1 VSRDA
6 AFLFAARV
14 VSAGTTLILLSLL
27 GHLRGGEELGLVATG
42 LAVGALLAAI
52 TDAGTASLLV
62 REGAR
67 DARQIGHILGALVL
81 WRIAVLAVATAAL
94 WIGLILLVPPFRA
107 PVVLFV
113 ALGLAVQQ
121 FAELTRAVFIA
132 LQKMGVS
139 SLHSA
144 VENLTWLTVT
154 GVLIAVGVDLRVVF
168 LAAAGVMVASTVLG
182 FALIAALTEVRVTTA
197 GPREWVRLAI
207 KAGPFAA
214 FVIIGVAYSRVDI
227 LLVGALVPANSLITV
242 GAYFAAARLLT
253 ALEYLPDAVGRALF
267 PQLARAYQE
276 GADAVRAVLQPAVA
290 FLLLVALPI
299 PVAIAF
305 AGPQLMT
312 FLFGQDVATLNWII
326 VPLAVVLPLRFLG
339 YLFGLTLTSSD
350 AQGRRAL
357 AAASAL
363 VVVVVIDGVLLPAM
377 GVPGAVVGFISAS
390 TLVFLLY
397 AGSVIRAVGWLEL
410 PRVAVVA
417 GIATAVGALAGIATR
432 EMLGGVGA
440 AVVACAAYI
449 VVLVVSG
456 AWRDALA
463 TAALAS

>member
-1 VSRDA
+1 MSRDA
-6 AFLFAARV
+6 AFLFSARV
-14 VSAGTTLILLSLL
+14 ISAGTTLMLLSLL
-27 GHLRGGEELGLVATG
+27 GHLRGGEALGLVATG

-67 DARQIGHILGALVL
+67 DARQIGHILGVLVL
-81 WRIAVLAVATAAL
+81 WRIVVLAAASAVLWVA
-94 WIGLILLVPPFRA
+94 LILLVPPFRA
-107 PVVLFV
+107 PVVLFA

-144 VENLTWLTVT
+144 IENLVWLTVT
-154 GVLIAVGVDLRVVF
+154 GVLIALGIDLRVVF
-168 LAAAGVMVASTVLG
+168 VAAACVMVASTLFG
-182 FALIAALTEVRVTTA
+182 FVLIAALTEVRVAFA
-197 GPREWVRLAI
+197 GPSEWIRLAI
-207 KAGPFAA
+207 KTGPFAA

-267 PQLARAYQE
+267 PQLSRAYQQ
-276 GADAVRAVLQPAVA
+276 GADAVRTVLKPPVS

-299 PVAIAF
+299 PVVIAF
-305 AGPQLMT
+305 VGPQLMT
-312 FLFGQDVATLNWII
+312 LLFGPDVATLNWII
-326 VPLAVVLPLRFLG
+326 VPLSIVLPLRFLG

-357 AAASAL
+357 AAAFAL
-363 VVVVVIDGVLLPAM
+363 VVVVVVDGVLLPVL

-390 TLVFLLY
+390 TLVFILY
-397 AGSVIRAVGWLEL
+397 GGSVIRAVGWLGL

-417 GIATAVGALAGIATR
+417 GVATAASALVGIGTR
-432 EMLGGVGA
+432 ELLGSVGA
-440 AVVACAAYI
+440 AVVVCVFYVAAVGI
-449 VVLVVSG
+449 SG
-456 AWRDALA
+456 AWRDALD
-463 TAALAS
+463 TAARVA